1 MTTQQSNQT
10 AATKLASFVANL
22 TYDELPNNV
31 IHAAVRSLVDT
42 LGAAIGGVGSE
53 EAKMLYAAA
62 PLLGPGKESTL
73 WGTNRRSS
81 APTAALV
88 NGTVAHVLEMDD
100 FGGCDHSGA
109 IVVPTVL
116 ALAEANPAITGRDL
130 IVAIVAGYDIARRP
144 MEALGGYSSH
154 NEEGWHSTG
163 TCGTFG
169 AAAAAGKILGLNVD
183 QLTSAIGLAG
193 SFTGGLWAFI
203 DDGAMSKRYHVGRA
217 AESGATAALLSRE
230 GFTGPSRIFEAEWGG
245 FLNTY
250 SREGGSVQTL
260 TEGLGEDFRILKS
273 GIKPYASCRGVH
285 SAIDSLKSLQSEFA
299 FDQADI
305 STITVHIDPFGM
317 GMVGGR
323 QTHSLLSTQMSLPYG
338 LAVTLSQ
345 RDASIRQYTEE
356 KRQDSQIRK
365 ALELIEMNPT
375 TEMSKDEEPVVEVR
389 LKDGRTMSRRVEVA
403 LGAPGNPVSD
413 EDLDAKFTSLASMTL
428 DTDRVASLL
437 ALLRRAP
444 EIGNL
449 FELWQL
455 LRVPDTTA

>member
-1 MTTQQSNQT
+1 MILETRNQT
-10 AATKLASFVANL
+10 ASAQLASFVANL
-22 TYDELPNNV
+22 SFDDLPDNV

-42 LGAAIGGVGSE
+42 LGAAIGGVRSP
-53 EAKMLYAAA
+53 EAEMLYAAV
-62 PLLGPGKESTL
+62 PLLGPGVDSTL
-73 WGTNRRSS
+73 WGTSRRSS

-116 ALAEANPAITGRDL
+116 ALAEANPAITGKDL

-154 NEEGWHSTG
+154 NGDGWHSTG
-163 TCGTFG
+163 TCGSFG
-169 AAAAAGKILGLNVD
+169 AAAAAGKILGLSID
-183 QLTSAIGLAG
+183 HLTSAIGLAG

-203 DDGAMSKRYHVGRA
+203 DDGAMSKRYHAGRA
-217 AESGATAALLSRE
+217 AETGTTAALLARE

-250 SREGGSVQTL
+250 SREGGSVETL
-260 TEGLGEDFRILKS
+260 TEGLGENFRILKS

-285 SAIDSLKSLQSEFA
+285 SAIDSLKSLQGEFG
-299 FDQADI
+299 FDQSEVAAI
-305 STITVHIDPFGM
+305 NVHIDPFGM

-323 QTHSLLSTQMSLPYG
+323 QTHSLLATQMSLPYG

-345 RDASIRQYTEE
+345 GDASIRQYTEE
-356 KRQDSQIRK
+356 KRQDPHIQD
-365 ALELIEMNPT
+365 ALNMVEMRPT
-375 TEMSKDEEPVVEVR
+375 DQMSKDEEPVVEVL
-389 LKDGRTMSRRVEVA
+389 LKDGRTLSRRVDVA

-413 EDLDAKFTSLASMTL
+413 KDLDSKFTSLASMTL
-428 DTDRVASLL
+428 SDDQVGSLL
-437 ALLRRAP
+437 VLLRRAP
-444 EIGNL
+444 ELNDL
-449 FELWQL
+449 SELWPL
-455 LRVPDTTA
+455 LQVSDATV